1 MGLLGKILVIVACAI
16 GVVCTLGAIITN
28 RAKLTSD
35 NQTGSEKAAASCMF
49 IAFFIFAGIAILI
62 FITLC
67 CSCSDVI
74 VGIVAAV
81 AGAAALVFAIG
92 SYGAYHKPLIDLGT
106 RLPLVSEWL
115 FGGIVSG
122 AGLLLVALTLAVS

>member
-1 MGLLGKILVIVACAI
+1 MGLLGKILVIVACAV
-16 GVVCTLGAIITN
+16 GVVCTLGAIITY
-28 RAKLTSD
+28 RDKITSD
-35 NQTGSEKAAASCMF
+35 RLTDSEKAAASCMF

-67 CSCSDVI
+67 CPCSDVI

-81 AGAAALVFAIG
+81 AGGAALIFAIG
-92 SYGAYHKPLIDLGT
+92 SYGAYNKPLIDLGT

-122 AGLLLVALTLAVS
+122 VGLLLVALTLAVS